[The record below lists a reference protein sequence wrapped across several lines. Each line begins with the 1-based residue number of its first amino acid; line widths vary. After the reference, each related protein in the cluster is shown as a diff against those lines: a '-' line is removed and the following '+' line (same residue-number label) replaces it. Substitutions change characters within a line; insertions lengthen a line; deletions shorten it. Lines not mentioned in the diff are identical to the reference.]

1 MISIHNLNDQNRCG
15 LSIRDLYD
23 RPIPRPPSELL
34 DRLMAT
40 LESRLVTK
48 RLRKDD
54 RPHPRHERDQSPGRD
69 FRTGESLL
77 LVQDLPK
84 TLLNNR

>member
-1 MISIHNLNDQNRCG
+1 MISVHKLDDQNRFG
-15 LSIRDLYD
+15 LSNRDIYD

-40 LESRLVTK
+40 LESRFVTK

-54 RPHPRHERDQSPGRD
+54 RPHRRHERDQSPGRD
-69 FRTGESLL
+69 FPHR
-77 LVQDLPK
+77 
-84 TLLNNR
+84 

>member
-1 MISIHNLNDQNRCG
+1 MISVHKLDDRNRCG
-15 LSIRDLYD
+15 PSHRDLYD

-40 LESRLVTK
+40 LESRFVTR

-54 RPHPRHERDQSPGRD
+54 RPHRRHERDQSPGRD
-69 FRTGESLL
+69 FPHR
-77 LVQDLPK
+77 
-84 TLLNNR
+84 